1 MLLDPSVNVLFQK
14 MQTEMGQLKS
24 KLEQAQDD
32 LSAWKFTP
40 DSVTGKKMMAKC
52 RSLIQENQELGMQMS
67 QGHIGQLESE
77 LALQK
82 KYNDELKATQTEL
95 SEFVLHTDEEVEAMQ
110 ATILSLQEQLR
121 VANLQLQHCRIA
133 DGLHMNP
140 VEAIP
145 AVKVENS
152 RTANTKH
159 GVQCNLVSQERSF
172 NDGGLGLEPLVVGKV
187 QTVLNEN
194 GEAGGRTSGLM
205 LDS

>member
-1 MLLDPSVNVLFQK
+1 
-14 MQTEMGQLKS
+14 
-24 KLEQAQDD
+24 
-32 LSAWKFTP
+32 
-40 DSVTGKKMMAKC
+40 MMAKC

-82 KYNDELKATQTEL
+82 KYNDELKATQTGLWPSSSYCVTVFSSLLSSEL